1 MLAADA
7 LAKGISHYED
17 NCSNVKKELRL
28 NLMMRIAMDKLSPKE
43 YDDIISIISEG
54 KAKQVLEE
62 EDRDFPSKFIFKLI
76 KSEPRLWK
84 YGLKVIW

>member
-1 MLAADA
+1 MVL
-7 LAKGISHYED
+7 
-17 NCSNVKKELRL
+17 SNINVLVGGGKEW
-28 NLMMRIAMDKLSPKE
+28 
-43 YDDIISIISEG
+43 
-54 KAKQVLEE
+54 VLEQ

>member
-1 MLAADA
+1 ML
-7 LAKGISHYED
+7 
-17 NCSNVKKELRL
+17 
-28 NLMMRIAMDKLSPKE
+28 MRVAMDKLSIKD
-43 YDDIISIISEG
+43 YNDIISIISEG
-54 KAKQVLEE
+54 KAKNVLEE

>member
-7 LAKGISHYED
+7 LSKGISHYED
-17 NCSNVKKELRL
+17 NCSDVRKELKL
-28 NLMMRIAMDKLSPKE
+28 NLLMRVAMDKLGVKD
-43 YDDIISIISEG
+43 YNDIIGILSES